1 MGMSTGGSG
10 GGPKSDI
17 NVTPYI
23 DILLVLLIIFMVI
36 QPTTKYDLK
45 ARTPQEPEE
54 DLPEDIII
62 KSDNIVLQIN
72 ADGTY
77 AINQEPVTLDALGG
91 RLFEI
96 YSARSNKNM
105 FIMGEDDLPFGDVI
119 RVIDIAK
126 GAGVGDIGLISAS
139 DTRPASSSPSEGG
152 GG

>member
-1 MGMSTGGSG
+1 MAMKVGAGKA
-10 GGPKSDI
+10 KSDI

-45 ARTPQEPEE
+45 ARTPQESE
-54 DLPEDIII
+54 DLPKDVII
-62 KSDNIVLQIN
+62 KQDTIVVQI
-72 ADGTY
+72 ASDGTY
-77 AINQEPVTLDALGG
+77 RINQDPVTLDQMGK
-91 RLFEI
+91 RLFDI

-105 FIMGEDDLPFGDVI
+105 FIQGEDDLPFGDVI

-139 DTRPASSSPSEGG
+139 DTRPSSSGP
-152 GG
+152 

>member
-1 MGMSTGGSG
+1 MPSSARIHAA
-10 GGPKSDI
+10 KSDI
-17 NVTPYI
+17 NITPYI

-45 ARTPQEPEE
+45 ARTPQEAE
-54 DLPEDIII
+54 DLPVVRLDT
-62 KSDNIVLQIN
+62 IVLQIAAN
-72 ADGTY
+72 GTY
-77 AINQEPVTLDALGG
+77 RINKDPVTLNQMGK

-105 FIMGEDDLPFGDVI
+105 FIQGDDDLPFGDVI

-139 DTRPASSSPSEGG
+139 DTLR
-152 GG
+152 